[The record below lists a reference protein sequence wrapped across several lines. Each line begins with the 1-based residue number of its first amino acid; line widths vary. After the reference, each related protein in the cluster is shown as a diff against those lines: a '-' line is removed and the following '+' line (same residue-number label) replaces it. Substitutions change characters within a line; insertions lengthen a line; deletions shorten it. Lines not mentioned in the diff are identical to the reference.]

1 MGYFRQIKEVF
12 MEVFVEIVEIL
23 SELSLSF
30 LVSIENE

>member
-12 MEVFVEIVEIL
+12 MKVFVEIAEIL